1 MRRVW
6 TALLLA
12 LLTTL
17 PGCGYALVGHG
28 TSGVPETLRDVRT
41 IAVLPF
47 DNRTQRPEI
56 DQFVTE
62 EVAREFAKRRAYR
75 IVTDSSGA
83 DAVLEGIVT
92 MYRFTP
98 VQFNDEGRYTR
109 VESIVTLQAT
119 IRDAETDR
127 VLWSQAGLVFRDQWD
142 VPESGQF
149 FDEETLALERIARG
163 AAGVLVS
170 SLVEGF

>member
-1 MRRVW
+1 MRPM
-6 TALLLA
+6 APAGLLGA
-12 LLTTL
+12 TL
-17 PGCGYALVGHG
+17 VLSGCGYALVGR
-28 TSGVPETLRDVRT
+28 GVNPPTALAGVET

-75 IVTDSSGA
+75 IVTDGTQA
-83 DAVLEGIVT
+83 QAVLEGVVT
-92 MYRFTP
+92 SYRYTP
-98 VQFNDEGRYTR
+98 VQFNEEGRYTR

-119 IRDAETDR
+119 IRDSQTDQ

-142 VPESGQF
+142 VPEAGEF

-163 AAGVLVS
+163 AAAVLVS